1 MSRLPKSRRESR
13 LAELDYMPAQELRE
27 HLAAR
32 RVPLTT
38 GLVKETTAKYQG
50 REFIVREHRLPVVED
65 RGRTICIG
73 MQELYAPK
81 DSGRH
86 VPMLWIPGGFGVSR
100 RAQMLHRAARI
111 GGRLFAVDWIGR
123 GTSDEIDHTTPA
135 PQQGAVYF
143 GDLQWDDSY
152 QFYNLMGFSQVIE
165 HIVHTPE
172 LLLDR
177 LTCNGTSWG
186 SFYSFLLA
194 AIDPRIRFVVSS
206 FGTGYLDLDSRFIW
220 ESAFDAMPPGQTA
233 AWLRAFDPGRRARE
247 IKAPVFFETAANDKF
262 FSVPAVMRTLAGLRG
277 ERHLLILENQDH
289 FLKPYSHQN
298 LDIAASVVRTGSF
311 PDLPKISDVRW
322 LPSRPVVEAD
332 IKTRGEEPAVFVV
345 FAEGDYCGSFAKFWR
360 RIPAEQTHA
369 HGPWRARIPFE
380 IGDRPCWWY
389 VLVENR
395 GFAVSS
401 LVQEDRLP
409 PGGSGPRLAYRIGYE
424 PLDRQPV
431 GDRIQ
436 PKVEVFD
443 NCDGPFLR
451 LTYDGTVAEKCVVY
465 AVDGN
470 AAAAARVNAITVEC
484 RLDAAA
490 LASNPHIVLVSDYH
504 AHDEQSYGV
513 QLNENLLTA
522 DKWQTLWLPLNRF
535 ERLVTRKEPFACP
548 NMDQLRIER
557 LCGVGFYLDCKAPLG
572 RIEFRGFSLHARE
585 APRVPT

>member
-1 MSRLPKSRRESR
+1 MTRLPKSRRAPR
-13 LAELDYMPAQELRE
+13 LAELDYMPAEQLRE

-32 RVPLTT
+32 RVPLTA
-38 GLVKETTAKYQG
+38 GLINETTEKYKG
-50 REFIVREHRLPVVED
+50 SEFTVREHRLPVVED

-73 MQELYAPK
+73 MQEIYAPE

-86 VPMLWIPGGFGVSR
+86 VPMLWIPGGFGISR
-100 RAQMLHRAARI
+100 RAQMLHRTSRV

-123 GTSDEIDHTTPA
+123 GTSDEMDHTTPA
-135 PQQGAVYF
+135 PRQGAVYY
-143 GDLQWDDSY
+143 GDLKWDDSY

-165 HIVHTPE
+165 HIVDLPG

-206 FGTGYLDLDSRFIW
+206 FGTGYLDLDSRSIW
-220 ESAFDAMPPGQTA
+220 ESAFDSMTPEQTA

-277 ERHLLILENQDH
+277 ERHLLVLENQDH

-311 PDLPKISDVRW
+311 PDLPEISDVRW
-322 LPSRPVVEAD
+322 LPSGPVVEAD
-332 IKTRGEEPAVFVV
+332 IVTRDEEPAVFIV
-345 FAEGDYCGSFAKFWR
+345 FAEGDYCGSFAKSWR
-360 RIPAEQTHA
+360 RIPAEQAHA
-369 HGPWRARIPFE
+369 NGTWQARIPFE

-409 PGGSGPRLAYRIGYE
+409 PGGSGPRLAYRIGSE
-424 PLDRQPV
+424 PIDRQPV

-436 PKVEVFD
+436 PKVEVDD
-443 NCDGPFLR
+443 NPGGPFLR
-451 LTYDGTVAEKCVVY
+451 LIYDGTRAEKCVVY
-465 AVDGN
+465 VVDGD
-470 AAAAARVNAITVEC
+470 AAAAARVNAITIEC

-513 QLNENLLTA
+513 QLNENLLNA
-522 DKWQTLWLPLNRF
+522 AEWQTLWLPLNLF
-535 ERLVTRKEPFACP
+535 GRLVTRNEPFACP
-548 NMDQLRIER
+548 KIDELRIER
-557 LCGVGFYLDCKAPLG
+557 LCGVGFFLNCKAPLG
-572 RIEFRGFSLHARE
+572 NIEFRGFSLH
-585 APRVPT
+585 PPSHQC